1 MMKISDP
8 IMFGHCVQ
16 VYYKDVFAKHA
27 ETFQKIGVN
36 ANNGLGDV
44 YDKIKKLP
52 EAEKKQIEADI
63 MATYDTRPP
72 MAMVNSDEGITNLHV
87 PSDIIIDASMP
98 PMVRDGGK
106 MWNKDDELE
115 DVKCVIPDRSYA
127 RMYAAV
133 VDDCRANGQ
142 FDVATMG

>member
-8 IMFGHCVQ
+8 IIFGHCVT
-16 VYYKDVFAKHA
+16 VYFKDVFEKHA
-27 ETFQKIGVN
+27 ATFEKLGVN

-44 YDKIKKLP
+44 YDKIVSLP

-63 MATYDTRPP
+63 MEVYKSRPP
-72 MAMVNSDEGITNLHV
+72 MAMVNSDKGITNLHV

-106 MWNKDDELE
+106 MWSPDSKLE
-115 DVKCVIPDRSYA
+115 EVKCTIPDRCYA
-127 RMYAAV
+127 GMYQKCV
-133 VDDCRANGQ
+133 EFCK
-142 FDVATMG
+142 